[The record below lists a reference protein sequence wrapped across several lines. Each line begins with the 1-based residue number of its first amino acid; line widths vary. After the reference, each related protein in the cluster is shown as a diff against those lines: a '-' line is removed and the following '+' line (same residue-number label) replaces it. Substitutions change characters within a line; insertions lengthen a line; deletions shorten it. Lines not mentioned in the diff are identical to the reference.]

1 MSGAGVDVIFSLL
14 RLSKSGL
21 TPDFIFLLANGALYN
36 GNIKDIKAFFTAW
49 NPPLRNDRARV
60 MVVFFAQRTQAS
72 FILDRVSDRF
82 RVLSLTGQKPGFRS
96 ENNTEKVF

>member
-1 MSGAGVDVIFSLL
+1 MGTLRTL
-14 RLSKSGL
+14 RL
-21 TPDFIFLLANGALYN
+21 
-36 GNIKDIKAFFTAW
+36 FFTAW

>member
-1 MSGAGVDVIFSLL
+1 MSGAGVVVIFSLL
-14 RLSKSGL
+14 RLSKSVL
-21 TPDFIFLLANGALYN
+21 TPDFIFLQANGALYN
-36 GNIKDIKAFFTAW
+36 GDIKDIKAFFTAW
-49 NPPLRNDRARV
+49 NPPLRNDRA